1 MASKSLT
8 KVRRTQKLCRH
19 KLMTLDKQGRE
30 INYQDHIIERIEEIC
45 TELYDNEQ
53 STIIH
58 TDPKEV
64 LEITFWR
71 NEGNQHQQLDDSPP
85 IQRKQKDQ
93 HQERN
98 TTGRYHIAQAVHSS
112 TRKHI
117 PTTNLGNQRH
127 ADRRRIS

>member
-8 KVRRTQKLCRH
+8 KVRRTQKLCRDR
-19 KLMTLDKQGRE
+19 LMTLDKQGRE
-30 INYQDHIIERIEEIC
+30 INYQDQIIERIEEFC

-64 LEITFWR
+64 LEITFR
-71 NEGNQHQQLDDSPP
+71 GMKEINTNSSMTV
-85 IQRKQKDQ
+85 
-93 HQERN
+93 HQESKKINTSKRS
-98 TTGRYHIAQAVHSS
+98 TTGRNHIAQAVHSS

-127 ADRRRIS
+127 ADRRLIS